1 VISIRRSA
9 TNPRLSARGLRIPFL
24 STSPL
29 SDVRLLFFLLPLWWL
44 LGIEQFVFFP
54 LLTYSAVKL
63 LVSQRS
69 IKYQPTLLLLILFGT
84 ISLLSLARV
93 DEPLRYVSFIRNLIS
108 YLTFTLLFFV
118 ITNTVRTWKHL
129 QSLIAAV
136 VLSMGIVGILGVAA
150 SLNIFRPLVITPIGF
165 LLPDTVANT
174 DLGERVLRRTLG
186 NYSWFSYLGQY
197 YRIRA
202 TFLYATMYAAALAM
216 TIPLAVLCMEYAN
229 QWRTRLLY
237 GLIVMILLWNLF
249 FTTGRMGWVAL
260 VAGGTVWLVMN
271 QRISL
276 LVRAPLMMLGVLGA
290 LAIFGLYGANATD
303 EAVALLDARGSS
315 TSDRLRIYKSTIK
328 GIVESPYLGWGTERD
343 LADLPYPAGSHSY
356 FLGVVY
362 RHGIPAFVLFL
373 SIWALTAWKSVSSAS
388 LVRHRGMNCLRW
400 SLIAAFM
407 ISMTEVLDLDTVTLM
422 VLATVLASIHATERL
437 VRLQR
442 VSYLASQAEKIAP

>member
-1 VISIRRSA
+1 VISISKSA
-9 TNPRLSARGLRIPFL
+9 TNPPLSARGFRIPFL
-24 STSPL
+24 STPPL

-54 LLTYSAVKL
+54 LLIYSAVKL
-63 LVSQRS
+63 LISRRS
-69 IKYQPTLLLLILFGT
+69 IKHQPTLLLLILFVA
-84 ISLLSLARV
+84 ISLLSLVRV
-93 DEPLRYVSFIRNLIS
+93 DEPLRYVSFIRNLIA
-108 YLTFTLLFFV
+108 YLTVTLLFFV
-118 ITNTVRTWKHL
+118 ITNAVRTWQHL
-129 QSLIAAV
+129 HSLIAAV

-165 LLPDTVANT
+165 LLPEVIANT
-174 DLGERVLRRTLG
+174 DLGERVLSRTLG
-186 NYSWFSYLGQY
+186 SYSWFSYLGQY

-237 GLIVMILLWNLF
+237 GLIVVILLWNLF

-260 VAGGTVWLVMN
+260 VAGGAVWLFMN

-276 LVRAPLMMLGVLGA
+276 LVRIPLIMLGFLAA
-290 LAIFGLYGANATD
+290 LAIFSLYGGTVAD
-303 EAVALLDARGSS
+303 EAAALLEARGSS
-315 TSDRLRIYKSTIK
+315 TSDRLRIYRLTIE

-362 RHGIPAFVLFL
+362 RHGIPAFVLFIT
-373 SIWALTAWKSVSSAS
+373 IWAHTAWKSVASAS

-422 VLATVLASIHATERL
+422 VLSTLLASIHATERL
-437 VRLQR
+437 VRWQG
-442 VSYLASQAEKIAP
+442 VSYNAGQAEEIAP